1 MIRYTLQELKTK
13 GSTLLNYQNLLV
25 RIKHQ
30 NNFCKDDQMCRRV
43 KENSKQI
50 NTIDSSQKQSQDDQG
65 RVKDRFESK
74 SVINELL
81 AVLRP
86 NR

>member
-1 MIRYTLQELKTK
+1 
-13 GSTLLNYQNLLV
+13 
-25 RIKHQ
+25 
-30 NNFCKDDQMCRRV
+30 MCRRV

-50 NTIDSSQKQSQDDQG
+50 STIDSSQKQSQDDQG